1 MSTDLDARLSTSLIE
16 RTPSAYSYPLLVK
29 HLLHTPLATAPDQEI
44 VYRDLKRYDYRALR
58 QRVGKLASALA
69 LLGVEHGHTVAVMDW
84 DSHRYLECYF
94 AVPMMGA
101 VLQTVNVRLSPE
113 QILYTLNH
121 ARPTVLLVHS
131 DFLPLLEEIKD
142 RIEPVKTYVL
152 LTDGA
157 DRPTTSIPVA
167 AEYEELLASGSA
179 AYDFGDFNENTRA
192 TTFYTTGT
200 TGLPKGV
207 YFTHRQL
214 VLHTLAGLAA
224 LGSAAVGQRIHRADV
239 YMPITPMF
247 HVHAWGIPYIAT
259 LMGIKQVYPGRYA
272 PDVLLRLIQT
282 EKVTFSHCVPTIL
295 HMLLNSPQSQDV
307 DLSGFKMIIGG
318 SALSKG
324 LAQAA
329 LARGIDVFAGY
340 GMSETCP
347 ILTIAQLTP
356 EILERDAD
364 GQTEVR
370 TRAGRPIPLVDLRI
384 VDEAMRDMPRDGKS
398 AGEVVVRAPWLT
410 QGYAGDRRSSETLWR
425 GGYLHTNDI
434 ASIDADGYLGITDR
448 LKDVIKSGG
457 EWISSL
463 EIEDIL
469 SQHPGISEAAVI
481 GVPDE
486 RWGERPMA
494 LIVTRPGYTDEITED
509 DIKAHVQ
516 QYADKGVVSKWAVP
530 SGALFLAALDKTSVG
545 KLDKKL
551 LRQKYGR

>member
-1 MSTDLDARLSTSLIE
+1 MK
-16 RTPSAYSYPLLVK
+16 TPSAYAYPLLVK
-29 HLLHTPLATAPDQEI
+29 HLLHTALATAPGQEI
-44 VYRDLKRYDYRALR
+44 VYRDAKRYDYRTLR
-58 QRVGKLASALA
+58 QRIGQLAGALSR
-69 LLGVEHGHTVAVMDW
+69 LGVDAGHTVAVMDW

-121 ARPTVLLVHS
+121 ARPTVVLVHA
-131 DFLPLLEEIKD
+131 DFLPVLEEIKE
-142 RIEPVKTYVL
+142 RIESVKTYVL
-152 LTDGA
+152 LAENGA
-157 DRPTTSIPVA
+157 RPTTSLAIA
-167 AEYEELLASGSA
+167 AEYEDLLASSSA
-179 AYDFGDFNENTRA
+179 EYEFADFDENTRA

-207 YFTHRQL
+207 YFSHRQL
-214 VLHTLAGLAA
+214 VLHTLAGLGA
-224 LGSAAVGQRIHRADV
+224 LGSAAEGQRFHRGDV

-259 LMGIKQVYPGRYA
+259 VMGVKQVYPGRYA
-272 PDVLLRLIQT
+272 PDMLLRLIQT

-295 HMLLNSPQSQDV
+295 HMLLNCPGSRDV
-307 DLSGFKMIIGG
+307 DLSGFKMVIGG

-329 LARGIDVFAGY
+329 LARGIDVFTGY

-347 ILTIAQLTP
+347 ILTLAQLTP

-370 TRAGRPIPLVDLRI
+370 TKAGQPIPLVDVRI
-384 VDEAMRDMPRDGKS
+384 VDDEMRDVARDGKA

-410 QGYAGDRRSSETLWR
+410 QGYLGDERNSEQLWR

-434 ASIDADGYLGITDR
+434 ASIDTDGYLGITDR

-457 EWISSL
+457 EWVSSL

-469 SQHPGISEAAVI
+469 SRHPGISEAAVI

-486 RWGERPMA
+486 RWGERPLA
-494 LIVTRPGYTDEITED
+494 LIVPKPEYVDKLTED

-516 QYADKGVVSKWAVP
+516 SYADKGVVSKWAVP
-530 SGALFLAALDKTSVG
+530 SRMHALTALDKTSVG

-551 LRQKYGR
+551 MRQKYTH

>member
-29 HLLHTPLATAPDQEI
+29 HLLHTPLATTPNQEI

-94 AVPMMGA
+94 AVPMMGS

-157 DRPTTSIPVA
+157 DRPTTSLPVA

-207 YFTHRQL
+207 HFTHRQL

-295 HMLLNSPQSQDV
+295 HMLLNSPGSQDV

-356 EILERDAD
+356 EILERDTD

-370 TRAGRPIPLVDLRI
+370 TKAGRPIPLVDLRI
-384 VDEAMRDMPRDGKS
+384 VDEHMRDMPRDGKS

-410 QGYAGDRRSSETLWR
+410 QGYVGDRRSSETLWR

-494 LIVTRPGYTDEITED
+494 LIVTRPGYADEITED

-530 SGALFLAALDKTSVG
+530 SGALFLHALDKTSVG

-551 LRQKYGR
+551 LRQKYAR